1 MRAHLTNAAYG
12 VVDYAAYPIGMLL
25 VSPIVLHHIGIAEY
39 GIWAVATAVVSTGG
53 IIASGFGDANI
64 QHVARL
70 RDSGDKNALQNAIRC
85 IVGINLALGIGLG
98 LVGWL
103 LSPAAAR
110 HIAGSDLIQQRTCLV
125 CLRIA
130 SVLILVRALE
140 SVCVSTQRAFER
152 YGAAARI
159 SVGVRILT
167 LALAGLLAYTGRGT
181 VYIMEATAA
190 LFVLGTVAQFYQ
202 LHQFLGVIS
211 FLPAFNGDTAKAL
224 FAFGVFSWMQAVAG
238 VVFGQVDR
246 LLMGVSLGAVAVA
259 SYALCI
265 QLSQPIF
272 GLTASALHFL
282 FPYLSGRVDTISAK
296 NFSQAVVRA
305 FAANLLFVSAGAV
318 LLLLFGDRLLR
329 AWAGEAVAR
338 EAAPIFSLVVIG
350 SALLGLSVTGT
361 YVMLALGRVR
371 TVTWFC
377 VAGGTAMLL
386 MMWWLLPIE
395 GMRGLAIA
403 RLCYGFFSLLLYLP
417 LTRVLVANEWPAKRG
432 SVALREYEEATE
444 L

>member
-1 MRAHLTNAAYG
+1 
-12 VVDYAAYPIGMLL
+12 MLL

-64 QHVARL
+64 QHVAKL
-70 RDSGDKNALQNAIRC
+70 RGSGDQSALQNAVRC
-85 IVGINLALGIGLG
+85 IVGINLALGTALA

-103 LSPAAAR
+103 LSPDASR
-110 HIAGSDLIQQRTCLV
+110 HIVASDAAQQHSCLV
-125 CLRIA
+125 SLRIA

-159 SVGVRILT
+159 SVGVRLLT
-167 LALAGLLAYTGRGT
+167 LALAGWLAYTGRGT
-181 VYIMEATAA
+181 ASIMEATAA
-190 LFVLGTVAQFYQ
+190 LFVLGTAAQFYR
-202 LHQFLGVIS
+202 LRQFLGDVS
-211 FLPAFNGDTAKAL
+211 FLPAFSGDTAKAL
-224 FAFGVFSWMQAVAG
+224 LAFGVFSWMQAVAG

-272 GLTASALHFL
+272 GLTASALHFV
-282 FPYLSGRVDTISAK
+282 FPHLSGRVDTISPSDLK
-296 NFSQAVVRA
+296 RVVARA
-305 FAANLLFVSAGAV
+305 CVANLLFVSAGTV
-318 LLLLFGDRLLR
+318 VLLLFGDRILR
-329 AWAGEAVAR
+329 AWAGEAIAR
-338 EAAPIFSLVVIG
+338 EATPIFSLVVIG

-377 VAGGTAMLL
+377 VAGGAVMLV
-386 MMWWLLPIE
+386 MMWWLLPVL

-403 RLCYGFFSLLLYLP
+403 RLCYGSFSLLLYLP
-417 LTRVLVANEWPAKRG
+417 LARALVANRRGVTPA
-432 SVALREYEEATE
+432 SIAIREFREASE
-444 L
+444 V

>member
-1 MRAHLTNAAYG
+1 MRTHITSAAYG
-12 VVDYAAYPIGMLL
+12 VVDYAAYPIGMLF

-70 RDSGDKNALQNAIRC
+70 RGTGDKSGLQNAVRC
-85 IVGINLALGIGLG
+85 IVGINLALGTVMA

-103 LSPAAAR
+103 LSPQASR
-110 HIAGSDLIQQRTCLV
+110 HIAASNATLQQSCLV
-125 CLRIA
+125 SLRIA
-130 SVLILVRALE
+130 SVLILVRALD
-140 SVCVSTQRAFER
+140 SVCISTQRAFER
-152 YGAAARI
+152 YGAATRI
-159 SVGVRILT
+159 SVGVRMLT

-181 VYIMEATAA
+181 VYIMEVTAA
-190 LFVLGTVAQFYQ
+190 VFVVGTVAQFYRLYQ
-202 LHQFLGVIS
+202 LLGDIS
-211 FLPAFNGDTAKAL
+211 FLPAFNGDTAKAIL
-224 FAFGVFSWMQAVAG
+224 VFGVFSWMQAVAG

-259 SYALCI
+259 AYALCI

-272 GLTASALHFL
+272 GLTASALHFI

-296 NFSQAVVRA
+296 DFKRVVAVA
-305 FAANLLFVSAGAV
+305 LAANVLFVSAGAV
-318 LLLLFGDRLLR
+318 LLLLFGTRLLR
-329 AWAGEAVAR
+329 VWAGEAIAR

-371 TVTWFC
+371 AVTWFG

-386 MMWWLLPIE
+386 MMWRLLPIG

-403 RLCYGFFSLLLYLP
+403 RLCYGSFSLLLYLP
-417 LTRVLVANEWPAKRG
+417 LVRILAANEWTATPAI
-432 SVALREYEEATE
+432 VAIREYEEATE
-444 L
+444 V

>member
-1 MRAHLTNAAYG
+1 MRAHLTSAAYG

-70 RDSGDKNALQNAIRC
+70 RSSGDTSALQHAIRC
-85 IVGINLALGIGLG
+85 IVGINLTLGMVLA

-103 LSPAAAR
+103 LSPEASR
-110 HIAGSDLIQQRTCLV
+110 HIVSSNAIQQQNCLV
-125 CLRIA
+125 SLRIA

-140 SVCVSTQRAFER
+140 SVCISTQRAFER

-159 SVGVRILT
+159 SVGVRLLT

-181 VYIMEATAA
+181 ASIMEVTAA
-190 LFVLGTVAQFYQ
+190 LFVLGTAAQFYR
-202 LHQFLGVIS
+202 LHQFLGDVS
-211 FLPAFNGDTAKAL
+211 FLPAFHGAAAKAL
-224 FAFGVFSWMQAVAG
+224 LGFGVFSWMQAVAG
-238 VVFGQVDR
+238 VVFGQIDR

-259 SYALCI
+259 SYALCT

-272 GLTASALHFL
+272 GLTASALHFV
-282 FPYLSGRVDTISAK
+282 FPYLSGRVNTISSFDLKRAI
-296 NFSQAVVRA
+296 ALA
-305 FAANLLFVSAGAV
+305 FAANLLIVSAGVV
-318 LLLLFGDRLLR
+318 LLLLFGDRILR
-329 AWAGEAVAR
+329 AWAGEAIAR
-338 EAAPIFSLVVIG
+338 QAAPIFSLVVIG

-371 TVTWFC
+371 TVTWFS
-377 VAGGTAMLL
+377 VAGGTAMLA
-386 MMWWLLPIE
+386 MMWWLLPVG

-403 RLCYGFFSLLLYLP
+403 RLCYGSFSLLLYLP
-417 LTRVLVANEWPAKRG
+417 LARSLMTDGRSTTPA
-432 SVALREYEEATE
+432 SIAIQEFEEASE
-444 L
+444 V

>member
-1 MRAHLTNAAYG
+1 MRAHLTSAAYG

-39 GIWAVATAVVSTGG
+39 GIWTVATAVVSTGG

-70 RDSGDKNALQNAIRC
+70 RSSSDTSALPHAIRC
-85 IVGINLALGIGLG
+85 IVGINLGLG
-98 LVGWL
+98 TALALVGWL
-103 LSPAAAR
+103 LSPQASR
-110 HIAGSDLIQQRTCLV
+110 HIVSSDAIQQQDCLFS
-125 CLRIA
+125 LRIA

-140 SVCVSTQRAFER
+140 SVCISTQRAFER

-159 SVGVRILT
+159 SVGVRVLT

-181 VYIMEATAA
+181 ASIMEVTAA
-190 LFVLGTVAQFYQ
+190 LFVLGTAAQFYR
-202 LHQFLGVIS
+202 LHQFLGDVS
-211 FLPAFNGDTAKAL
+211 FVPAFNATAAKAL
-224 FAFGVFSWMQAVAG
+224 LGFGVFSWMLAVAG
-238 VVFGQVDR
+238 VVFGQIDR

-272 GLTASALHFL
+272 GLTASALHFV
-282 FPYLSGRVDTISAK
+282 FPYLSGRVDTISSFDLKRAI
-296 NFSQAVVRA
+296 ARA
-305 FAANLLFVSAGAV
+305 FAANLLFVSAGV
-318 LLLLFGDRLLR
+318 VVLLLFGDRILH
-329 AWAGEAVAR
+329 AWAGEAIAR
-338 EAAPIFSLVVIG
+338 QAAPIFSLVVLG

-371 TVTWFC
+371 TVAWFS
-377 VAGGTAMLL
+377 VAGGTVMLA
-386 MMWWLLPIE
+386 MMWWLLPVG

-403 RLCYGFFSLLLYLP
+403 RLGYGSFSLLLYLP
-417 LTRVLVANEWPAKRG
+417 LARSLMTNGPSTTPA
-432 SVALREYEEATE
+432 SIAIREFEEASE
-444 L
+444 V